1 MTAWYDKVV
10 LAFNRQHGD
19 RLVQQTLQH
28 IERERMGQVAN
39 TAGVAAVIQSLGT
52 PASRLAFA
60 LRAAAAA
67 VVVLT
72 LGIVAVAVAS
82 GASHNGDLCQCCGV
96 P

>member
-10 LAFNRQHGD
+10 LAFNRQYGD

-52 PASRLAFA
+52 PVS
-60 LRAAAAA
+60 
-67 VVVLT
+67 
-72 LGIVAVAVAS
+72 
-82 GASHNGDLCQCCGV
+82 
-96 P
+96 